1 MVKKL
6 ELIMGICL
14 IAAVLYVS
22 TQGVSAAAMAK
33 DVEGMKVVIDPGHGG
48 NDPGKVAVDGSL
60 EKDINL
66 EIALKLGEFL
76 KQKGMEVYY
85 TRQTDMGLYSS
96 TAVSKK
102 AEDLKKRCAII
113 ENTEPDITISIHQN
127 SYTDKNVKGAQ
138 VFYYSQSPKA
148 KVLAEAIQSSIK
160 KVADRKNT
168 RSPKANDS
176 YYMLKRTGSPTVIVE
191 CGFLSNP
198 DEAER
203 LQTKAYQT
211 KLVEAIYQGIC
222 IYEQTKEQTNEK

>member
-1 MVKKL
+1 M
-6 ELIMGICL
+6 
-14 IAAVLYVS
+14 
-22 TQGVSAAAMAK
+22 
-33 DVEGMKVVIDPGHGG
+33 
-48 NDPGKVAVDGSL
+48 
-60 EKDINL
+60 
-66 EIALKLGEFL
+66 
-76 KQKGMEVYY
+76 
-85 TRQTDMGLYSS
+85 
-96 TAVSKK
+96 
-102 AEDLKKRCAII
+102 
-113 ENTEPDITISIHQN
+113 
-127 SYTDKNVKGAQ
+127 
-138 VFYYSQSPKA
+138 FYYSQSPKA

-198 DEAER
+198 DEAEM